1 MKKKLG
7 QNCKD
12 RDVVFVSCES
22 GEGIADLLQVIE
34 RKLGLTKK
42 ERVFLIPHDQYEL
55 VVKTRREGSLAK
67 EIAEDVGVRM
77 TAFPSDRLLDEIREF
92 EV

>member
-1 MKKKLG
+1 MQTTLEVLSELAEDKEILTVFNKIDLLESESLENLKLG

-12 RDVVFVSCES
+12 RDVVFVSCELEKES
-22 GEGIADLLQVIE
+22 QTLQVIE

-55 VVKTRREGSLAK
+55 V
-67 EIAEDVGVRM
+67 
-77 TAFPSDRLLDEIREF
+77 
-92 EV
+92 